1 MRSIAV
7 YCGSSPGSNPAFR
20 LAAEALGRTLA
31 QAGCTVV
38 YGGSH
43 AGLMGAVADAALAAG
58 GKVIGVIPD
67 ALVSREVAHRGLSEL
82 QVVRSMHERKARMNE
97 LAEAF
102 VALPGGIGTLDE
114 IIEMFTWTQL
124 GIHRKPCAFLNIDGY
139 YDSLLAFLGGMVTQG
154 FLRQAQVDQLVVVER
169 VEDLLPRLA
178 AAQPHPAGRLADID
192 QELSRGVAPRP

>member
-1 MRSIAV
+1 MRSVAV

-20 LAAEALGRTLA
+20 QAAEALGRTLA
-31 QAGCTVV
+31 QADCTLV

-43 AGLMGAVADAALAAG
+43 AGLMGAVADAALAGG
-58 GKVIGVIPD
+58 GKVIGIIPD

-82 QVVRSMHERKARMNE
+82 QVVGSMHERKARMAE
-97 LAEAF
+97 LSEAF

-114 IIEMFTWTQL
+114 IVEMFTWTQL
-124 GIHRKPCAFLNIDGY
+124 GIHRKPCAFLNIGGY
-139 YDSLLAFLGGMVTQG
+139 YDSLLAFLHTMVAQG
-154 FLRQAQVDQLVVVER
+154 FLRQAQIDQLVVVER

-192 QELSRGVAPRP
+192 RELAQARP

>member
-1 MRSIAV
+1 MRSVAV

-20 LAAEALGRTLA
+20 AAAEALGHTLA
-31 QAGCTVV
+31 ESACTLV

-43 AGLMGAVADAALAAG
+43 AGLMGAVADAALAGG
-58 GKVIGVIPD
+58 GKVIGIIPD

-82 QVVRSMHERKARMNE
+82 QVVGSMHERKARMAE
-97 LAEAF
+97 LSEAF

-114 IIEMFTWTQL
+114 IVEMFTWTQL

-139 YDSLLAFLGGMVTQG
+139 YDSLLAFLHTMVGQG
-154 FLRQAQVDQLVVVER
+154 FLRQAQIDQLVVVER

-192 QELSRGVAPRP
+192 RERSQVRP

>member
-7 YCGSSPGSNPAFR
+7 YCGSSPGSNPAFL
-20 LAAEALGRTLA
+20 LAAETLGRTLA
-31 QAGCTVV
+31 QAGCTLV

-43 AGLMGAVADAALAAG
+43 AGLMGAVADAALVAG

-97 LAEAF
+97 LSEAF

-139 YDSLLAFLGGMVTQG
+139 YDSLLAFLRGMVTQG

-178 AAQPHPAGRLADID
+178 AAQPHPAGRLA
-192 QELSRGVAPRP
+192 ELIAGQGPQP

>member
-7 YCGSSPGSNPAFR
+7 YCGSSPGSNPAFL
-20 LAAEALGRTLA
+20 LAAETLGRTLA
-31 QAGCTVV
+31 QAGCTLV

-43 AGLMGAVADAALAAG
+43 AGLMGAVADAALVAG

-97 LAEAF
+97 LSEAF

-139 YDSLLAFLGGMVTQG
+139 YDSLLAFLRGMVTQG

-169 VEDLLPRLA
+169 VKDLLPRLA
-178 AAQPHPAGRLADID
+178 AAQPHPAGRLA
-192 QELSRGVAPRP
+192 ELIAGQGPQP